1 MSSQSVILSPVLAPK
16 FLSVA
21 SIVRYQTVLSAT
33 IKCLLMRTSY
43 EHSPGRMP
51 NKARSSHSISI
62 RFIRQFIVHDPK
74 SNNVQMINRKA
85 IFQFGSCKWTAAE
98 CTVISRGVKEARFH
112 TNSIVKPPLKR
123 CTFGWIH
130 NFFAVLYS
138 LYAIQFPSLDASR

>member
-43 EHSPGRMP
+43 EHSPRRMP

-85 IFQFGSCKWTAAE
+85 IFQFGSCKTCSA
-98 CTVISRGVKEARFH
+98 SG
-112 TNSIVKPPLKR
+112 PPLSAPLSLGESKR
-123 CTFGWIH
+123 LDFTQT
-130 NFFAVLYS
+130 AS
-138 LYAIQFPSLDASR
+138 LSHL